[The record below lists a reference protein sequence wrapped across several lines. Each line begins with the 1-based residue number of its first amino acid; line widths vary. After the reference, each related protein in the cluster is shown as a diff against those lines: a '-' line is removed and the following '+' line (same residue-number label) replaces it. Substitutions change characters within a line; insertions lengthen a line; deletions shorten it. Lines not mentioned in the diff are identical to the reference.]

1 MTEWRG
7 MPVFFDHDDNP
18 AEIQPHR
25 GDRYYNPGCSAAKP
39 GVCEGQESTVRVR
52 MFKMEIQSA
61 SDGSNELKR
70 NPDFTISII
79 YRNFVIDYFVMK
91 KLLILVLVLLFS
103 GILRAQEQQV
113 VVPYTLADR
122 DRAILTDGKI
132 NTLEAKILALD
143 NKMEVKF
150 ESQQRQLDDLKTLF
164 YWGFGIMITLFVFMF
179 GYMIWDR
186 RTAMQPAL

>member
-1 MTEWRG
+1 
-7 MPVFFDHDDNP
+7 
-18 AEIQPHR
+18 
-25 GDRYYNPGCSAAKP
+25 
-39 GVCEGQESTVRVR
+39 
-52 MFKMEIQSA
+52 MFKMEIQLV
-61 SDGSNELKR
+61 SDGSNEFKR

-79 YRNFVIDYFVMK
+79 YRNFVIDYFAMK

-132 NTLEAKILALD
+132 NTLEVKISMLEAKIIALD

-164 YWGFGIMITLFVFMF
+164 YWGFGIMITLFIFMF

-186 RTAMQPAL
+186 RTAMQPALEKSMDAEAKSANLIRALRDYSKKHADLAEILKSHGIL